1 MWRLVMSWMQGSED
15 RREEVGKIIMAIRYG
30 LMDRDFFLQNVAS
43 HPFTTS
49 SPFIQEV
56 TQYMAVMENPIT
68 NLVNQVRPLHTLVCH
83 AKTA

>member
-1 MWRLVMSWMQGSED
+1 
-15 RREEVGKIIMAIRYG
+15 MAIRYG

-56 TQYMAVMENPIT
+56 TRYIYVMENPIT
-68 NLVNQVRPLHTLVCH
+68 NMVNQVRPLHTLVCH